1 MTVLYKAQV
10 QDVINQII
18 EVDYSDLTSGTAYD
32 AIKLPAGAVLLGGT
46 YWVLAAFNSGTSDA
60 ATVTFNGLTLIN
72 DTDAQAKVRTEFT
85 MPTTTVADVDKVSVS
100 TPTFV
105 KLTWTGTGDAASAGK
120 VRIAVNYIVK
130 GRSFTTEK

>member
-10 QDVINQII
+10 QDVINQVI
-18 EVDYSDLTSGTAYD
+18 EVDYSDLTSGVAYD
-32 AIKLPAGAVLLGGT
+32 AIKLPAGATLLGGT
-46 YWVLAAFNSGTSDA
+46 YWVLTAYDSATSAA

-72 DTDAQAKVRTEFT
+72 DTDAKAKVRTEFT
-85 MPTTTVADVDKVSVS
+85 MPTTTEADVDKVSVT

-105 KLTWTGTGDAASAGK
+105 KITATTVGATTAGK
-120 VRIAVNYIVK
+120 IRVAVNYIIK

>member
-10 QDVINQII
+10 QDVINQVV
-18 EVDYSDLTSGTAYD
+18 EVEYSDLTSGTAYN
-32 AIKLPAGAVLLGGT
+32 AIKLPAGATLLDGT
-46 YWVLAAFNSGTSDA
+46 YWVLTAFNSGTSDA

-72 DTDAQAKVRTEFT
+72 DADAQAKVRTGFT
-85 MPTTTVADVDKVSVS
+85 MPTTTEADVDKVSVT

-105 KLTWTGTGDAASAGK
+105 KLTWTGAGTAASAGK
-120 VRIAVNYIVK
+120 VRIAVNYIIK